1 MPSQT
6 EPLDTTA
13 LTSDIQLE
21 LAELSAL
28 VTTERRGDS

>member
-13 LTSDIQLE
+13 LMSDIRLE

-28 VTTERRGDS
+28 VTTERSGDS